1 MFTANYWKAL
11 GLATVLTMFFSLL
24 RDAILSYYF
33 HVALSTL
40 ASIAVNTVFIYC
52 IFYLVQRYI
61 IPPQDQVN
69 QK

>member
-11 GLATVLTMFFSLL
+11 GLATVITLVFSLI
-24 RDAILSYYF
+24 RDTILSHYF

-40 ASIAVNTVFIYC
+40 ASVAVNMVFIYC
-52 IFYLVQRYI
+52 IFYLVQKYI